1 MHAVA
6 ARSAL
11 DRRYRALNLMEIQG
25 RGSIV
30 VRLLVKVKACLLKN
44 SLAHTLEAWRSS
56 RVNVDKHIIL
66 ADESEM
72 IYIYESAGAECACS
86 LQRMRLQPPD
96 Y

>member
-30 VRLLVKVKACLLKN
+30 VRLLVKVKACFFEEQL
-44 SLAHTLEAWRSS
+44 SSHARSM
-56 RVNVDKHIIL
+56 
-66 ADESEM
+66 A
-72 IYIYESAGAECACS
+72 
-86 LQRMRLQPPD
+86 
-96 Y
+96 

>member
-56 RVNVDKHIIL
+56 RETWINI
-66 ADESEM
+66 SSWEM

>member
-30 VRLLVKVKACLLKN
+30 VKLDKSCEPVCQMAERITRTDGTFK
-44 SLAHTLEAWRSS
+44 LAGEKEYFVLG
-56 RVNVDKHIIL
+56 K
-66 ADESEM
+66 
-72 IYIYESAGAECACS
+72 
-86 LQRMRLQPPD
+86 Q
-96 Y
+96 

>member
-66 ADESEM
+66 RDD
-72 IYIYESAGAECACS
+72 IYT
-86 LQRMRLQPPD
+86 
-96 Y
+96 

>member
-56 RVNVDKHIIL
+56 RETWINI
-66 ADESEM
+66 SSWEM

-86 LQRMRLQPPD
+86 LQIIK

>member
-1 MHAVA
+1 
-6 ARSAL
+6 
-11 DRRYRALNLMEIQG
+11 MEIQG

-30 VRLLVKVKACLLKN
+30 VKLLVKVKACLLKN

-66 ADESEM
+66 GDD

>member
-1 MHAVA
+1 
-6 ARSAL
+6 
-11 DRRYRALNLMEIQG
+11 MEIQG

-66 ADESEM
+66 GDD
-72 IYIYESAGAECACS
+72 IYT
-86 LQRMRLQPPD
+86 
-96 Y
+96 

>member
-11 DRRYRALNLMEIQG
+11 DRRYRSLNLMEIQG

-66 ADESEM
+66 GDD
-72 IYIYESAGAECACS
+72 IYI
-86 LQRMRLQPPD
+86 
-96 Y
+96 

>member
-1 MHAVA
+1 VSLCACETKNMFLVKFTLSDAE
-6 ARSAL
+6 ST
-11 DRRYRALNLMEIQG
+11 LMEIQG

-66 ADESEM
+66 GDD
-72 IYIYESAGAECACS
+72 IYI
-86 LQRMRLQPPD
+86 
-96 Y
+96 